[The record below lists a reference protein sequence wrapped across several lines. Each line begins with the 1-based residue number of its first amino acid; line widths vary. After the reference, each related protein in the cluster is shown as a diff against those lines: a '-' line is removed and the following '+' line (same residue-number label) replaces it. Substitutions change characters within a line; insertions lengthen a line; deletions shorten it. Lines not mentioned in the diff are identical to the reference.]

1 MRMMTLILSVGVG
14 AALGAAL
21 GWLGSCS
28 SGACPLTAT
37 WWRGA
42 IFGGLLGLFFYAS
55 SSRDL
60 AGSRELR
67 RTDGP
72 VQPVREA
79 DFDAA
84 VLQAPGPVLVDFYA
98 TWCGPCKRL
107 APVLTEVAGEYA
119 GRVKFVKV
127 DVDRDRAL
135 AARYQI
141 TGVPTLIW
149 FHQGK
154 AVASLTG
161 APSGRELRERLNDWL
176 AAAGLPTAAAPTN
189 PTR

>member
-28 SGACPLTAT
+28 SGTCPLTAT

-42 IFGGLLGLFFYAS
+42 IFGGLLGLFFDAS
-55 SSRDL
+55 AARDL
-60 AGSRELR
+60 AGGRELR

-84 VLQAPGPVLVDFYA
+84 IRQAPGPVLVDFYA

-107 APVLTEVAGEYA
+107 APVLSALAGEYA

-127 DVDRDRAL
+127 DVDRDPAL

-141 TGVPTLIW
+141 TGVPTLLW
-149 FHQGK
+149 FHQGR
-154 AVASLTG
+154 AVARLTG
-161 APSGRELRERLNDWL
+161 APGARELRERLDAWL
-176 AAAGLPTAAAPTN
+176 AAAGSPADAAGPA
-189 PTR
+189 R